1 MRPIDSQRGRRVT
14 LKRLFEISVEA
25 GGDPDDA
32 PDTLIALAD
41 DERDARAL
49 DEIRSAQVVKLVA
62 LPGLVTAVGPSR
74 VIGWTTAGSPSTA
87 AAS

>member
-1 MRPIDSQRGRRVT
+1 MRPIDSKRGQRVT
-14 LKRLFEISVEA
+14 LKRLFEVSVTVGTDA
-25 GGDPDDA
+25 RSA

-41 DERDARAL
+41 DERDLRSLAEVRDA
-49 DEIRSAQVVKLVA
+49 EIVKLVA

-74 VIGWTTAGSPSTA
+74 VIGWTSATK

>member
-14 LKRLFEISVEA
+14 LKRLFEVSVNA
-25 GGDPDDA
+25 DADLHSA

-41 DERDARAL
+41 DEKDVRSLA
-49 DEIRSAQVVKLVA
+49 EIRSARIVKLVA
-62 LPGLVTAVGPSR
+62 LPGLVTAIGPSR
-74 VIGWTTAGSPSTA
+74 VIGWTTASS